1 VEEVDFSLERLTSQ
15 VTDVLILLPCLLAKV
30 QRSNARRVASETV
43 ASVCSL
49 VLSDSSTFL
58 KFWLTDRCR
67 EQLIS
72 SLPKQDLANLRLVC
86 HDFSARAAPTLFQDL
101 SITFKPNT
109 FTRPAR
115 LAALDRVG
123 YHVKHLTFKAPHT
136 PETLLPPL
144 IHPETGEELDF
155 TYKPQTEAGP
165 SHAKYDDEDTT
176 ELLAYQYPPLFHA
189 ATNVPAFIR
198 GLSCFS
204 GLTHLEISCPGAT
217 SSQSRRSTVDF
228 ALISLRIAIER
239 NRFNALDTLTLSPIH
254 ATGLLALSPLTG
266 CGASPSSA
274 KRWTCIQHLSI
285 DTHGLYSSSF
295 QPSQHQDD
303 PNKLLTSYLTTF
315 QANLI
320 SLRFAWLG
328 PKGPLPFH
336 QATSPATPQ
345 SHHPAHHRR
354 KLRERPTRLFF
365 PRINTLYLENATAKA
380 SHIRRLAIQHAS
392 TLQTFELTDV
402 ELTEGTWEEA
412 FAPLVDSSEP
422 SAPSTP
428 CSRPPQDRLRTPNID
443 SVEMADIPIM
453 FTPPRSTTK
462 PSPSQRPSHP
472 CLRDV
477 HPSARLQE
485 PFQTPVRERVH
496 PAHQH
501 AHQDHD
507 QHHHYRTA
515 MKHAPPTPLLSP
527 LPKKLKRV
535 EAPVQPVRKVGI
547 LGRVA
552 RGVKRTFGA

>member
-1 VEEVDFSLERLTSQ
+1 
-15 VTDVLILLPCLLAKV
+15 
-30 QRSNARRVASETV
+30 
-43 ASVCSL
+43 

-72 SLPKQDLANLRLVC
+72 SLPKRDLANLRLVC
-86 HDFSARAAPTLFQDL
+86 HDFSVRAAPTLFQDL
-101 SITFKPNT
+101 AITFKPNT

-123 YHVKHLTFKAPHT
+123 YHVKHLTFKVPHT

-144 IHPETGEELDF
+144 IHPETGEELNF
-155 TYKPQTEAGP
+155 TYKPQTESGP

-198 GLSCFS
+198 GLSCFP
-204 GLTHLEISCPGAT
+204 GLINLEISCPGVT
-217 SSQSRRSTVDF
+217 SPNQSRRSTVDF

-239 NRFNALDTLTLSPIH
+239 NHFNAMDTLTLSPIH
-254 ATGLLALSPLTG
+254 STGLLALSPLTG

-285 DTHGLYSSSF
+285 DTQGLC
-295 QPSQHQDD
+295 PSRSQTYQQQDD
-303 PNKLLTSYLTTF
+303 PNKLLTSYLSTF
-315 QANLI
+315 QASLV

-336 QATSPATPQ
+336 QATSPSTPQ

-354 KLRERPTRLFF
+354 KLREHTNQLFF
-365 PRINTLYLENATAKA
+365 PRITTIYLENATAKA
-380 SHIRRLAIQHAS
+380 SHIRKLAIQHAS

-412 FAPLVDSSEP
+412 FAPLVEP
-422 SAPSTP
+422 SKAAAPSTP
-428 CSRPPQDRLRTPNID
+428 RPRPSQHRLRTPNVD

-453 FTPPRSTTK
+453 FTPPRSATK
-462 PSPSQRPSHP
+462 PSPSQQPSHP
-472 CLRDV
+472 CLQDV
-477 HPSARLQE
+477 HPSARAQM
-485 PFQTPVRERVH
+485 TPRTPDRGHVH
-496 PAHQH
+496 PAQQH
-501 AHQDHD
+501 S
-507 QHHHYRTA
+507 HHHRTVA
-515 MKHAPPTPLLSP
+515 KHPPPTPLLSP

-535 EAPVQPVRKVGI
+535 EAPVQSPRKVGI

-552 RGVKRTFGA
+552 RGVKRTFGG